1 RPGDSVMHTRVAV
14 LACCLAVGCGG
25 GSAEPFGPFNS
36 RPAYVQA
43 GRVAAGVQVTNT
55 SQRPVAYAVWNRGW
69 LALFAPCT
77 NTGPECPRLAPGH
90 SITVPVEEI
99 AGWAPG
105 ATEAVVRWWH
115 VIPDG
120 AGGLRADDV
129 HMIIVGL

>member
-1 RPGDSVMHTRVAV
+1 MRTLVAV
-14 LACCLAVGCGG
+14 FAFSLATGCGG
-25 GSAEPFGPFNS
+25 DSTEPIGPFNS

-43 GRVAAGVQVTNT
+43 GRVAGGVQVTNT
-55 SQRPVAYAVWNRGW
+55 SNRPVAYAVWNHGW

-77 NTGPECPRLAPGH
+77 STSSDCPRLAPGE

-115 VIPDG
+115 VLPDG
-120 AGGLRADDV
+120 AGGLRAGDV
-129 HMIIVGL
+129 RMIIVGL